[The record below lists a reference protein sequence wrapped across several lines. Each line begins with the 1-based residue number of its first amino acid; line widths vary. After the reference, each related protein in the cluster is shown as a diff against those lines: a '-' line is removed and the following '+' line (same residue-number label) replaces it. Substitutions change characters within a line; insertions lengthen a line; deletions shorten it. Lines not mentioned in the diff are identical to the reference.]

1 MEDGDG
7 DNAPPMDAP
16 AMNTEDSDAE
26 NNYGTPPDVVAAVE
40 FFNELDG
47 GQTVVFGRNPSIASY
62 VRTIVAS
69 EAATSASGA
78 FAAEVAAAV
87 HRAADAVAAAVGAAK
102 GEALDDCF
110 GAGVA
115 LCDALL
121 ELELGDAGDAAQEAV
136 AAAGEALWAAG
147 GAAKASGVA
156 PRLLPY
162 VLLRSLGEDAT
173 GGDVRRALKAQGMVD
188 LIDFGDGSSGTLLGL
203 LARTAAAPAFVK
215 HAHGRS
221 FVGGLLGGAC
231 EVLAAATHKTVKAQL
246 PLASPGLALHYGDC
260 YFRAWEHAAK
270 REALEDFEECR
281 LQDLARAALFCRD
294 GRLADRLKL
303 VLDRALH
310 ERKGRPGVDGTIER
324 VYAPLL
330 WRHLSCPKAAA
341 RKRAVA
347 ILAAAFPVVA
357 DTAKASKKEAVGL
370 ALEDQ
375 LERLRCACVDDASP
389 DVRAA
394 ACAGAAT
401 CVSRYW
407 DALPR
412 GSAGRLVK
420 ALASTCARDAASAK
434 VREAAVKGL
443 AELAESPALCG
454 DATRAH
460 AVGDAALAAALKDAL
475 PRSLHDTA
483 PRCRLAAANCLA
495 AYAASRGVDAALAC
509 VKPKDA
515 LARLGAARENPK
527 TTLALAKVLVD
538 AYFPLKRHKDDA
550 EAAPRQVSRAVELV
564 TRDGAAAAALYG
576 RLADV
581 APVGAVAKLVVMLVV
596 GAAAAAEEDD
606 GAAPASAKKP
616 TKKSRKRRQADEDED
631 SDDDDDE
638 PPPAELAGGALARA
652 MVRAAAL
659 AYGSLDRSALGAG
672 DDASE
677 RLAAYLRD
685 GVGPALPGLAGVADA
700 ADLRAL
706 AAAGADV
713 AGGDERERRLALR
726 DALAA
731 AAADSE
737 DAVLDVAARVCAADV
752 DGDGVAKCLGEPLFA
767 LGAEPPSPASPAEAP
782 GPRKRGRPPPAP
794 KPAGLPA
801 AAALA
806 AVAEILAGGD
816 AAAQRCRAKLFAS
829 ERALDSLHAAVK
841 YARAAALAGHAGA
854 TLDGVA
860 LVETEAALAV
870 AKFERDLDGGFTAAD
885 VDERLAR
892 DFGALL
898 TGATAHAEAALAEP
912 PAPASPSGGGLF
924 SPTTRPRARAGTPQ
938 SSSSSSS
945 SSSSPSAASAGVLGA
960 ALAAAGDVLAGAGP
974 ALTRALA
981 EAAEAWLALAAA
993 AVAAPA
999 RADAALALAPP
1010 LLRLAARLRGA
1021 GALDASRDAPLLR
1034 VLGAALA
1041 GDDAG
1046 AEAAARATL
1055 KVALRDTA
1063 RRSTL
1068 LGALADVAQW
1078 AAVADAATPRKARP
1092 AGSAGASELL
1102 AVVALDE
1109 GAALEA
1115 LACGLDATLLLPHA
1129 PPSLAAKIRDAAAP
1143 PAAPPAAPALSQA
1156 Y

>member
-1 MEDGDG
+1 MEGAQHARDG
-7 DNAPPMDAP
+7 
-16 AMNTEDSDAE
+16 MNTEDSDAE

-47 GQTVVFGRNPSIASY
+47 DRTIVFGRAPSIASY

-87 HRAADAVAAAVGAAK
+87 HQRADAVRAAAGAAK
-102 GEALDDCF
+102 GKALDDCF

-136 AAAGEALWAAG
+136 AAAGEALWPRAA
-147 GAAKASGVA
+147 
-156 PRLLPY
+156 R
-162 VLLRSLGEDAT
+162 RRREDAT

-260 YFRAWEHAAK
+260 YFRGWEHAAK
-270 REALEDFEECR
+270 RDALEDFEEFR
-281 LQDLARAALFCRD
+281 LQDLARARALFCRD
-294 GRLADRLKL
+294 GRLAAPQIGPAAA
-303 VLDRALH
+303 RAQ
-310 ERKGRPGVDGTIER
+310 GRPRGRQGSKRERFKGSISAVFHSFRLIFGRARLEAWAFSGTRARASKSTIER

-330 WRHLSCPKAAA
+330 WRHLACPNATA
-341 RKRAVA
+341 RKRAVT

-375 LERLRCACVDDASP
+375 LERLR
-389 DVRAA
+389 
-394 ACAGAAT
+394 
-401 CVSRYW
+401 RYW

-550 EAAPRQVSRAVELV
+550 EAAPKQVSAPSSSRAATARRGRALRPPRRRRARRRRRQVGGHARRRRGRGGGGGRRRA
-564 TRDGAAAAALYG
+564 R
-576 RLADV
+576 R
-581 APVGAVAKLVVMLVV
+581 P
-596 GAAAAAEEDD
+596 
-606 GAAPASAKKP
+606 AKKP
-616 TKKSRKRRQADEDED
+616 KKKSRKRRQADEEDEED
-631 SDDDDDE
+631 SDDDDE
-638 PPPAELAGGALARA
+638 PPPEELAGGALARA

-672 DDASE
+672 DDGSE

-685 GVGPALPGLAGVADA
+685 GVGPALRGSPASPTPRTCARSPRRARPSPA
-700 ADLRAL
+700 ATSAR
-706 AAAGADV
+706 
-713 AGGDERERRLALR
+713 GGSRCATRWR
-726 DALAA
+726 

-752 DGDGVAKCLGEPLFA
+752 DGDGVANRRL
-767 LGAEPPSPASPAEAP
+767 
-782 GPRKRGRPPPAP
+782 
-794 KPAGLPA
+794 A
-801 AAALA
+801 AA
-806 AVAEILAGGD
+806 
-816 AAAQRCRAKLFAS
+816 
-829 ERALDSLHAAVK
+829 
-841 YARAAALAGHAGA
+841 
-854 TLDGVA
+854 
-860 LVETEAALAV
+860 
-870 AKFERDLDGGFTAAD
+870 
-885 VDERLAR
+885 
-892 DFGALL
+892 
-898 TGATAHAEAALAEP
+898 
-912 PAPASPSGGGLF
+912 
-924 SPTTRPRARAGTPQ
+924 
-938 SSSSSSS
+938 SS
-945 SSSSPSAASAGVLGA
+945 SSSSPSAASAAVLGA

-974 ALTRALA
+974 ALTRVLA
-981 EAAEAWLALAAA
+981 EAAEAWLAPPRRPPRGA
-993 AVAAPA
+993 A

-1021 GALDASRDAPLLR
+1021 GALDASHDAPLLR
-1034 VLGAALA
+1034 VLGARSPATTLA
-1041 GDDAG
+1041 RARR
-1046 AEAAARATL
+1046 RATL

-1078 AAVADAATPRKARP
+1078 TAVADAATPRKARP

-1115 LACGLDATLLLPHA
+1115 LACGLDASLLLPHA

-1143 PAAPPAAPALSQA
+1143 PAPPPAAPALSQA